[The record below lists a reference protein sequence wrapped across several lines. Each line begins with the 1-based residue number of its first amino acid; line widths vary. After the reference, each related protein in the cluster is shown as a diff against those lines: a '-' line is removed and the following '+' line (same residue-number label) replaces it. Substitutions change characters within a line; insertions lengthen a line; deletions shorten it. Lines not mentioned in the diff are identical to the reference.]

1 MCAFFFICFFSL
13 LFYVP
18 NAVSDSLCN
27 SGRKF
32 EYFMHKMQNHTI
44 PKKTYR
50 YGYMLLTF
58 WSKKNRKLK
67 KKKWIL
73 PMVWTRSI
81 PTYCLTYWSFFSLFF
96 IEKKDPRKKCI
107 GIRFSTDARHGIA
120 SWVFSTPIENGKD
133 RNECEKKRPNDSLSA
148 YQMFEIL
155 NLNSS
160 ILIWIRHIDDEIR
173 FHIWNG
179 IRFNLAETVFE
190 RKGDPFNLNVE
201 RWKWEFT

>member
-1 MCAFFFICFFSL
+1 MFRMQFRIVCVTQVENLNISCTKCKITQSQKKHIDMGICCLPF
-13 LFYVP
+13 
-18 NAVSDSLCN
+18 D
-27 SGRKF
+27 
-32 EYFMHKMQNHTI
+32 
-44 PKKTYR
+44 PKKIESWRRKNEFCLWFEPGRYR
-50 YGYMLLTF
+50 PIVWLTDRFFPYFLL
-58 WSKKNRKLK
+58 KN
-67 KKKWIL
+67 
-73 PMVWTRSI
+73 
-81 PTYCLTYWSFFSLFF
+81 
-96 IEKKDPRKKCI
+96 KDPRKKCI

>member
-1 MCAFFFICFFSL
+1 MIIRNTQISPFFSLSVSISDEKNRIFCVCIFFICFFSL

-81 PTYCLTYWSFFSLFF
+81 PTYCLTYWSFFPYFLL
-96 IEKKDPRKKCI
+96 K
-107 GIRFSTDARHGIA
+107 
-120 SWVFSTPIENGKD
+120 
-133 RNECEKKRPNDSLSA
+133 KKRSKEEMHR
-148 YQMFEIL
+148 Y
-155 NLNSS
+155 
-160 ILIWIRHIDDEIR
+160 
-173 FHIWNG
+173 
-179 IRFNLAETVFE
+179 TVFN
-190 RKGDPFNLNVE
+190 RRQTWHSFLSFFDSD
-201 RWKWEFT
+201 WKWQGSKRMREKTTQRLFVGISNVWNFEFE